1 MTEEKEQ
8 LNTRILR
15 IEGYLTRAYKYNK
28 PSILFAL
35 YLSEFQRN
43 DVEKSIENLLKD
55 QGLEIVVVDA
65 SQHKNLPD
73 YLSSI
78 NSANMCFFYS

>member
-43 DVEKSIENLLKD
+43 YVEKSIEKLLNTD
-55 QGLEIVVVDA
+55 FRRPLNR
-65 SQHKNLPD
+65 HN
-73 YLSSI
+73 
-78 NSANMCFFYS
+78 